1 MLKIGFHVSI
11 SGGISNSIDNSLKIG
26 CNTFQIFSRS
36 PRRWDSKPL
45 EKEEI
50 QNFLKKKEENGF
62 DSDSIFVH
70 MPYLPNFASSNKEL
84 HKRSTSVL
92 MEEIARCTSLDISY
106 LILHLGTHGGDGN
119 EQGIQQL
126 VNACKF
132 AIENYDKKDS
142 NGRNDKKSKNKE
154 KESNNDDHKSK
165 LNSVTV
171 LLENNTGKKNSIGS
185 KFDELAIILDKLKST
200 VDTRSHSFG
209 ICLDTCHAFASGYD
223 LRTNEKVYET
233 FDIFN
238 DQVGLKNLKVLH
250 LNDSKGDF
258 KSNRDLHEHIGL
270 GEIGLEGFRSIL
282 NHNSLSKLPMI
293 METPIDSKR
302 DDVGNLK
309 VVKSLIKDNTNKN

>member
-50 QNFLKKKEENGF
+50 QNFIKKKKENNF

-84 HKRSTSVL
+84 HKKSTSVL
-92 MEEIARCTSLDISY
+92 MEEIARCASLHISY
-106 LILHLGTHGGDGN
+106 LVLHLGTHGGDGN
-119 EQGIQQL
+119 ETGIQQL

-132 AIENYDKKDS
+132 AIENYNKTDLQFK
-142 NGRNDKKSKNKE
+142 NDKKKKDNTTDNK
-154 KESNNDDHKSK
+154 SDDNQTK

-185 KFDELAIILDKLKST
+185 RFEELAIILDKLKSA
-200 VDTRSHSFG
+200 VDMRSHSFG

-223 LRTNEKVYET
+223 LRTNDKVYET

-238 DQVGLKNLKVLH
+238 DQVGLKNLKLLH

-258 KSNRDLHEHIGL
+258 NSNRDLHEHIGL
-270 GEIGLEGFRSIL
+270 GKIGLDGFKSIL
-282 NHNSLSKLPMI
+282 NHNSINKVPMI

-302 DDVGNLK
+302 DDFGNLK
-309 VVKSLIKDNTNKN
+309 VVKSLI